1 MELNAEINKVFGQ
14 EMAKLFAAQIDE
26 EQMKKEALNAW
37 HQLREEKWNY
47 GTYGSE
53 FKSFVACALK
63 DEMQKEI
70 EAITNSE
77 QFKTECRE
85 LAKQMVEEIREQTYI
100 KVVNEVSDRLAACS
114 VGWNGLGLKSM
125 IEQTIMEMMQR

>member
-1 MELNAEINKVFGQ
+1 MLTMLLTSI
-14 EMAKLFAAQIDE
+14 L
-26 EQMKKEALNAW
+26 
-37 HQLREEKWNY
+37 
-47 GTYGSE
+47 
-53 FKSFVACALK
+53 
-63 DEMQKEI
+63 QKEI

-100 KVVNEVSDRLAACS
+100 KVVNEVSDRLTACS

-125 IEQTIMEMMQR
+125 IEQTIVEMMQR